1 MCPQKKGIDRK
12 ARPAVAWKAMRQ
24 QVHVNLGER
33 SYTIH
38 IGTGILDELGDL
50 CRDVI
55 KPCRVLLVS
64 DSNVGPLYS
73 EKATQSLAGAGFT
86 VAQAEVPAGEESKSL
101 PVLSDLY
108 SRAVSAGLDRDSAV
122 IALGGGM
129 VGDLAGFL
137 AATFLRGIGLVQAPT
152 SLLAMVDSSVG
163 GKTAV
168 NLPEGKNLVGSFY
181 QPRVVVT
188 DPATL
193 QTLPEREY
201 VSGLAEVVKYGV
213 ISSPEL
219 LAEIE
224 DRIEDVLARDG
235 RLLEEIIASCC
246 GIKARVVETDERE
259 AGLREILN
267 FGHTLGHAIE
277 KVRAYRGLL
286 HGEAVS
292 VGMVFAAML
301 SVEVLGLPE
310 SDAVRLRNVLSSLG
324 LPVCLPDL
332 QWQELRAA
340 VGVDKKGRRG
350 QVRWV
355 LIRAVGRVERGCVVE
370 EAVLERTW
378 ERLLGQA

>member
-1 MCPQKKGIDRK
+1 
-12 ARPAVAWKAMRQ
+12 
-24 QVHVNLGER
+24 
-33 SYTIH
+33 
-38 IGTGILDELGDL
+38 
-50 CRDVI
+50 
-55 KPCRVLLVS
+55 
-64 DSNVGPLYS
+64 
-73 EKATQSLAGAGFT
+73 
-86 VAQAEVPAGEESKSL
+86 
-101 PVLSDLY
+101 
-108 SRAVSAGLDRDSAV
+108 
-122 IALGGGM
+122 M

-137 AATFLRGIGLVQAPT
+137 AATFLRGIGLVQVPT

-235 RLLEEIIASCC
+235 RLLAEIIASCC
-246 GIKARVVETDERE
+246 GIKARVGEGDERE

-310 SDAVRLRNVLSSLG
+310 SDAVRIRNVLSSLG

-378 ERLLGQA
+378 ERLMGQA